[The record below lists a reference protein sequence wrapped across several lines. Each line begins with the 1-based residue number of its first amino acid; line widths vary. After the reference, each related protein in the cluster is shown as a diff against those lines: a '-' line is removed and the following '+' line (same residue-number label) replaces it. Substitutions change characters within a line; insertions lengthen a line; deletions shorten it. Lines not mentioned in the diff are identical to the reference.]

1 MLRREVD
8 KMTRTEQGKGAVII
22 TGASRGI
29 GAAIAQKLAEDGY
42 GVVVNYAADAAG
54 AESVVS
60 AIPGRGGRA
69 IAVRADVAAP
79 DAVADMFERA
89 QRELGPLAAL
99 VNNAGTTGEQARIDE
114 QDAHHLTRLMQ
125 INVVG
130 PMICAG
136 HAVRAM
142 STAHGGT
149 RGSIVN
155 IASIAAQA
163 AFPDIEGL
171 VPYEATKGA
180 VVTFSRGLSNEVA
193 PEGSVSTASRQ
204 ALSTRKWPRPPQERR
219 RSARAARS
227 VTWAA
232 PTRSPTPCRGWSR
245 RPHRTSP
252 APISPCPAGDD
263 LARIVTKTGPAVEGV
278 APGYEVIGFTH
289 ERASHAKYVVVPA
302 QNLTA
307 KPANVSWE
315 VSGSVGVAGTTA
327 HAAGAAGN
335 AQALTRPSQHPHLGT
350 TARQD
355 VSQPRG
361 RSPNVTSGSRQK
373 RERDL
378 GVSPSS

>member
-8 KMTRTEQGKGAVII
+8 KMTRTEQGKGAVIV

-29 GAAIAQKLAEDGY
+29 GAAIAQKLAENGY

-60 AIPGRGGRA
+60 AIRGRGGRA

-114 QDAHHLTRLMQ
+114 QDAHHPDPADAGQRR
-125 INVVG
+125 G

-149 RGSIVN
+149 GGSIVN

-163 AFPDIEGL
+163 AFPDIEGT

-193 PEGSVSTASRQ
+193 PEGIRVNSVSPGAIDTEMAAATPGAQEVGASSPLGRMG
-204 ALSTRKWPRPPQERR
+204 RPDEIADAV
-219 RSARAARS
+219 SWL
-227 VTWAA
+227 V
-232 PTRSPTPCRGWSR
+232 
-245 RPHRTSP
+245 SP
-252 APISPCPAGDD
+252 AASY
-263 LARIVTKTGPAVEGV
+263 VTGTD
-278 APGYEVIGFTH
+278 IT
-289 ERASHAKYVVVPA
+289 
-302 QNLTA
+302 
-307 KPANVSWE
+307 
-315 VSGSVGVAGTTA
+315 VSG
-327 HAAGAAGN
+327 
-335 AQALTRPSQHPHLGT
+335 
-350 TARQD
+350 
-355 VSQPRG
+355 G
-361 RSPNVTSGSRQK
+361 R
-373 RERDL
+373 
-378 GVSPSS
+378 